1 MGINIRAKGQ
11 TGEREIANA
20 LNPIVL
26 KLLAKY
32 RFPLPQAD
40 KPPIQRNQNQSAVG
54 GADLV
59 GTFGL
64 AIEIKRQEALS
75 VNTWWKQCTTQAAA
89 AGEVP
94 VLIYRQN
101 GKPWR
106 VVTMGALNLPP
117 RTEAIPD
124 SSGNLPYRATVLGA
138 RTSCARVE
146 IDWPTFL
153 EWFREWVDYSLQT
166 RAQTHPILSR
176 LPVPR

>member
-26 KLLAKY
+26 ELLAKY
-32 RFPLPQAD
+32 GFPLPPAD

-75 VNTWWKQCTTQAAA
+75 VNTWWKQCAAQAAN

-106 VVTMGALNLPP
+106 VVTNGGLYLP
-117 RTEAIPD
+117 EATMAKL
-124 SSGNLPYRATVLGA
+124 S
-138 RTSCARVE
+138 RVE
-146 IDWPTFL
+146 IDWPAFL
-153 EWFREWVDYSLQT
+153 EWFREWVSLKLEN
-166 RAQTHPILSR
+166 RANTPFSC
-176 LPVPR
+176 